1 MMHDLSPSARMH
13 NLSRATARALAR
25 LLEDEASKVQ
35 DGQPE
40 VTFDENEI
48 ALFAEE
54 ARTKLMLDNA
64 SMVAAVMFAQPLVQ
78 KWPSNWRFAYAI
90 AVLVGLKF
98 NTDGVYAADIIQHW
112 TNEFSLNALK
122 TGERKALQDYK
133 WGDME
138 KRARSF
144 RAALLHVALESPLP
158 GPFAAQPVV
167 MPGEEPPELH
177 ILVVDDST
185 AVLEQHRSLLEHFS
199 PGAKVYTCVSAAAA
213 LEYYRGCEGRGE
225 QIHLVLLDL
234 NLNEDDALV
243 TEAPIATQ
251 HEEQV
256 LINHILSNT
265 NGFEVANYL
274 EDADT
279 NRTIPGIDF
288 TCRPL
293 IAMVTSH
300 AGLVTA
306 TISQHM
312 DGSIDSCD
320 VLLPKPMTADWARVL
335 VECCVI

>member
-1 MMHDLSPSARMH
+1 MHDLSPSARMH

-35 DGQPE
+35 DGQDE

-48 ALFAEE
+48 ALFVEE
-54 ARTKLMLDNA
+54 ARIKLLLDN
-64 SMVAAVMFAQPLVQ
+64 SMLVAAVMFAQPLVQ
-78 KWPSNWRFAYAI
+78 KWPSNWRFAYAV
-90 AVLVGLKF
+90 AVLLGLKF
-98 NTDGVYAADIIQHW
+98 NSDGVYAADIIEHW
-112 TNEFSLNALK
+112 TDEFSLNALK
-122 TGERKALQDYK
+122 AGERRALKDYD
-133 WGDME
+133 WGNME

-158 GPFAAQPVV
+158 GPFAAQPIVLA
-167 MPGEEPPELH
+167 GEEPPAIH

-185 AVLEQHRSLLEHFS
+185 TVLEQHRSLVEYFS
-199 PGAKVYTCVSAAAA
+199 PSAKIHTCGSAAAA
-213 LEYYRGCEGRGE
+213 LEYFRVCEGRGE

-234 NLNEDDALV
+234 ELNEDDAMV
-243 TEAPIATQ
+243 TGAPITSHADQ
-251 HEEQV
+251 QV
-256 LINHILSNT
+256 LINHILSKT

-274 EDADT
+274 EDAET
-279 NRTIPGIDF
+279 NRTIPAIDF
-288 TCRPL
+288 TFRPL

-306 TISQHM
+306 TIPQHV
-312 DGSIDSCD
+312 DGSVNGCD